1 MVDWVKQNSLLGGA
15 LCLWLLALS
24 PVGNLG
30 KAVCYCLALGCAVE
44 SIHQSRKLIKI
55 TARNGAIAA
64 MNLEIEQ
71 LQLAL
76 EAHTQQ
82 QALHE
87 IYGTSGAE
95 VEEEVRKSLEHL
107 YNEPSGK
114 NKVETSTSKQQLYLA
129 IKALMLAE
137 VPETF
142 IIENVLKMGGRNWDK
157 GKEFLQELLQEGETQ
172 GWG

>member
-30 KAVCYCLALGCAVE
+30 KAVCYCLALGCATE

-55 TARNGAIAA
+55 ASRNGAIAA

-71 LQLAL
+71 MQLAL

-87 IYGTSGAE
+87 IYGTSAPE
-95 VEEEVRKSLEHL
+95 VKEEVLKSLEHL
-107 YNEPSGK
+107 YHEPSAK
-114 NKVETSTSKQQLYLA
+114 NETETSTSRQQLFLA
-129 IKALMLAE
+129 IKALIIAE

-142 IIENVLKMGGRNWDK
+142 IIESVLKMGGRNWDK
-157 GKEFLQELLQEGETQ
+157 GKQFLQALLQEGEEK
-172 GWG
+172 GWS